1 MLAYLSFLL
10 YALLLYNNRKTIA
23 NCEKAITNFSLL
35 EVNCSSGYQS
45 GSNLLRVQCKAI
57 LCRNHYDLM

>member
-10 YALLLYNNRKTIA
+10 YALFLYNNRKTIA

-45 GSNLLRVQCKAI
+45 GSNLLIEFNVKQYYVGI
-57 LCRNHYDLM
+57 ITT